1 MGSPNGESDVIVIGV
16 GGIGSAVVYELAKRG
31 VDVLGLE
38 RYSIPHTM
46 GSSHGYTRII
56 RRAYHENPQYVS
68 MINRAYERWRELEDA
83 YGEQLLYETGSL
95 TAGPPTSDLVDG
107 AVTTCEKHS
116 IDYERLG
123 ADETAERF
131 PGIRLP
137 AGFEAVYQS
146 DGGFVRPE
154 AGITAHVR
162 LAQRAGAR
170 IRAREEVVGWD
181 STPTGVRVTTDEGTY
196 EADRL
201 VVAAG
206 AWTGNLVE
214 SLDDRL
220 SPERQVISWIQ
231 PERPGNFTPDR
242 LPVFLVSDE
251 EEIHY
256 GIPIFGAPGVKF
268 GRHYHL
274 NEVVD
279 PDEMDREPTAH
290 DEAILREAADEY
302 LSVGDSELMGLE
314 TCLYTNTDDRD
325 FIIDTVPNHEDV
337 VVLAGFSGH
346 GYKFAGAI
354 GEIGADLATGEPS
367 EFDLTPFRID
377 R

>member
-1 MGSPNGESDVIVIGV
+1 
-16 GGIGSAVVYELAKRG
+16 
-31 VDVLGLE
+31 
-38 RYSIPHTM
+38 
-46 GSSHGYTRII
+46 
-56 RRAYHENPQYVS
+56 
-68 MINRAYERWRELEDA
+68 
-83 YGEQLLYETGSL
+83 
-95 TAGPPTSDLVDG
+95 
-107 AVTTCEKHS
+107 
-116 IDYERLG
+116 
-123 ADETAERF
+123 
-131 PGIRLP
+131 
-137 AGFEAVYQS
+137 
-146 DGGFVRPE
+146 
-154 AGITAHVR
+154 
-162 LAQRAGAR
+162 
-170 IRAREEVVGWD
+170 
-181 STPTGVRVTTDEGTY
+181 
-196 EADRL
+196 
-201 VVAAG
+201 
-206 AWTGNLVE
+206 
-214 SLDDRL
+214 
-220 SPERQVISWIQ
+220 
-231 PERPGNFTPDR
+231 
-242 LPVFLVSDE
+242 VFLVSDE

-279 PDEMDREPTAH
+279 PDEMDREPTAR